1 MKKKILFYVF
11 LAIWVVALA
20 TLAGVLISNALDK
33 DDPTVTNPP
42 STEESGGSGDGS
54 GEGGGS
60 SSEDDDDKNWTANY

>member
-42 STEESGGSGDGS
+42 STEESGGGS